1 MKNILL
7 VGHFASGKT
16 TIAAALGEA
25 GYQLQSFSGGIKDI
39 LVPAYGPLSK
49 GKAYSTHDVH
59 QGTVDLSGRELMQ
72 KFGQSIK
79 LIDEFFWLRVVER
92 KMKQAEFVSGHFEKW
107 VIDDGR
113 FDFELSWARDK
124 GWLIVGVNTSE
135 PIRMQ
140 RYKTVYGREPT
151 KAEME
156 HPSEQ
161 QIPQLLLE
169 CDVVVQGSD
178 DAYWN
183 AKKILE
189 NAR

>member
-1 MKNILL
+1 VSILL

-16 TIAAALGEA
+16 TVASALGEA

-39 LVPAYGPLSK
+39 LNTAYGPISK
-49 GKAYSTHDVH
+49 GKAYSVHDIH
-59 QGTVDLSGRELMQ
+59 QGTSDLSGRELMQ

-79 LIDEFFWLRVVER
+79 MIDEYFWLRVVER
-92 KMKQAEFVSGHFEKW
+92 KMKHAEFLSGKFEKW

-113 FDFELSWARDK
+113 FDFEVKWAREK
-124 GWLIVGVNTSE
+124 GWLIVGVNTAE

-140 RYKTVYGREPT
+140 RYKIVYGREPT
-151 KAEME
+151 KAELD

-161 QIPQLLLE
+161 QISQLLLE

-189 NAR
+189 NVR